1 MGRWERWEGSKLGKL
16 ERLEDSKAATL
27 ARLEGSDVASWE
39 RWDGGRVGRWQC
51 GKGARVVR
59 WQGGKGRRG
68 VKWQGGMF
76 LVLFKSW
83 GTQGEP
89 KISSFCFW
97 CWSAMEQR
105 GRMGSRL
112 SWVATGMEGL
122 SLDLTQV
129 AKYMK
134 VRRYLQF
141 VISGDGCNNWFHQHC
156 ENFEILSNSLYD
168 SSNWF
173 CRACQKWSVIHINS
187 LPYIMLLKN
196 FLKSV

>member
-1 MGRWERWEGSKLGKL
+1 
-16 ERLEDSKAATL
+16 
-27 ARLEGSDVASWE
+27 
-39 RWDGGRVGRWQC
+39 
-51 GKGARVVR
+51 
-59 WQGGKGRRG
+59 
-68 VKWQGGMF
+68 
-76 LVLFKSW
+76 
-83 GTQGEP
+83 
-89 KISSFCFW
+89 
-97 CWSAMEQR
+97 
-105 GRMGSRL
+105 MGSRL

-156 ENFEILSNSLYD
+156 ENFEILPNSLYD

-187 LPYIMLLKN
+187 LSYIMLLKN